1 MLDWIILKMGN
12 QILTVVLPCY
22 NERENIDKLVLGLHQ
37 ADTHGQ
43 IKRIIYVDDDS
54 TDGTSEY
61 IKNNIYPVD
70 VLCLLRIGRQGL
82 SSAVVEGMLLA
93 DTAYVAVMDA
103 DGQHLPV
110 DLMRMLHIATHES
123 QQLVIGSR
131 FKDEK
136 SIETHLG
143 LRALLS
149 RFGNSLASHVL
160 RRKLSDPLTG
170 FFLMERSL
178 FIRIANNVR
187 GAGFKILVD
196 IIYNLQDKD
205 IRITETQ
212 IQFKERMHGQSKL
225 DSGVMIEFADQMIG
239 LFLGKFYPEKFIGF
253 LIVGLVGMGVHF
265 TILWTLLFPMAFDFN
280 QAQTLATL
288 TAMVT
293 NYILNNFLTF
303 RRNRLKGFEWLKGLF
318 YFIAVCSL
326 GAMANVGVAGYIYKI
341 ENVWW
346 LSGLAGIVV
355 GTVFNFTL
363 SKYFVWKK

>member
-1 MLDWIILKMGN
+1 MGN

-22 NERENIDKLVLGLHQ
+22 NERENVEELVLGLHQ
-37 ADTHGQ
+37 ADTQGQ

-61 IKNNIYPVD
+61 IKNNIYPLD
-70 VLCLLRIGRQGL
+70 VMCLHRIGRQGL

-93 DTAYVAVMDA
+93 DTPYVAVMDA

-110 DLMRMLHIATHES
+110 DLMRMLKIATHES

-131 FKDEK
+131 FKDET
-136 SIETHLG
+136 SIETHVG
-143 LRALLS
+143 LRAVLS
-149 RFGNSLASHVL
+149 RFGNSLANHVL

-170 FFLMERSL
+170 FFLIERSL
-178 FIRIANNVR
+178 FIGIANKVR

-196 IIYNLQDKD
+196 IIYNLRDKN

-212 IQFKERMHGQSKL
+212 IQFKERIHGESKL

-239 LFLGKFYPEKFIGF
+239 LFLGKFYPEKFMGF
-253 LIVGLVGMGVHF
+253 LLVGLVGMSVHF
-265 TILWTLLFPMAFDFN
+265 TILWTLLFPMSINFN
-280 QAQTLATL
+280 QAQTFATL

-293 NYILNNFLTF
+293 NYVLNNFLTF

-326 GAMANVGVAGYIYKI
+326 GAMANVGIAGYIYKM
-341 ENVWW
+341 ENMWW